1 MNNRAEGVNL
11 FTHQTCMNTRACVL
25 DGIKIQ
31 KCWCWREKRA
41 KIPLEAREITDDKLA
56 LLHDM
61 RFLKQALARSRL
73 PSRIASIA
81 VHVIHWRVC
90 SQANGGIVA
99 RSQLRETIKIK
110 GTHLI
115 VKCYFR
121 CGWHHGW
128 AACAGRHGSHHKT
141 HRILGAF
148 DYLHSLVM
156 GCVTEIVT
164 INLRKNEK

>member
-1 MNNRAEGVNL
+1 MELKFRSVL
-11 FTHQTCMNTRACVL
+11 FEWKTVESTSRSKGDSRWQI
-25 DGIKIQ
+25 GITARHALFK
-31 KCWCWREKRA
+31 
-41 KIPLEAREITDDKLA
+41 EART
-56 LLHDM
+56 
-61 RFLKQALARSRL
+61 RSRL

-99 RSQLRETIKIK
+99 RLQLRGTIKIK
-110 GTHLI
+110 VTHLI

-164 INLRKNEK
+164 INLRKNEKWSYNEG